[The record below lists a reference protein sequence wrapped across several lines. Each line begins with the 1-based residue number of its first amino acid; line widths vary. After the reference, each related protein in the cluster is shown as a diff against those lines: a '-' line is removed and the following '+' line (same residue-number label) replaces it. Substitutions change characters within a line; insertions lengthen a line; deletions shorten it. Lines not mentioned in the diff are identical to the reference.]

1 MPSVPDKFNQALNLP
16 ISLGLK
22 GLFMNFIKPKKETPP
37 KKEDFLKK
45 ALLDAQKRFDDAYKG
60 LQNVNEPDL
69 IDSYIYEINAAT
81 LKYKV
86 LLHEF
91 KMISGEKKEN
101 EHKETGTIVN
111 NRHQ

>member
-1 MPSVPDKFNQALNLP
+1 
-16 ISLGLK
+16 
-22 GLFMNFIKPKKETPP
+22 MNFIKTKKDNLP

-86 LLHEF
+86 LLQEV
-91 KMISGEKKEN
+91 KMMNDDS
-101 EHKETGTIVN
+101 HSA
-111 NRHQ
+111 R

>member
-1 MPSVPDKFNQALNLP
+1 
-16 ISLGLK
+16 
-22 GLFMNFIKPKKETPP
+22 MNFIKTKKDSLP

-86 LLHEF
+86 LLQEV
-91 KMISGEKKEN
+91 KMMNDDS
-101 EHKETGTIVN
+101 HSV
-111 NRHQ
+111 H

>member
-1 MPSVPDKFNQALNLP
+1 
-16 ISLGLK
+16 
-22 GLFMNFIKPKKETPP
+22 MNFIKTKKEDLP

-86 LLHEF
+86 LLQEV
-91 KMISGEKKEN
+91 KMMNDDNSSV
-101 EHKETGTIVN
+101 H
-111 NRHQ
+111 

>member
-1 MPSVPDKFNQALNLP
+1 
-16 ISLGLK
+16 
-22 GLFMNFIKPKKETPP
+22 MNFIKTKKDNLP

-86 LLHEF
+86 LLQEV
-91 KMISGEKKEN
+91 KMMNDDS
-101 EHKETGTIVN
+101 
-111 NRHQ
+111 RSAR